1 MAEEKPLQLKDN
13 YTVSYKFEPFYS
25 GGKVQFS
32 GDGQR
37 LLCTCGTKVQV
48 LDVSTGKVMHTIAQ
62 EDEEDVTC
70 FVLSPDDEVMVTASR
85 AMLLRQW
92 AWRDAAVCQR
102 TWKAVHVAPIV
113 SMAFDATST
122 LLATGSSDATIK
134 VWDIVKQYCTHN
146 FRGSSG
152 VVGVVAF
159 HPDTS
164 CPRVLSAASDC
175 KIRVWDL
182 QSGACS
188 ATLDGHYSA
197 VTALRFACD
206 GRTLLSAGR
215 DSVVLLWELEAGVVR
230 KTVPVYEPL
239 EDLVVLPE
247 EGDQSALGV
256 EGKGI
261 HFVTAGSKGT
271 LRVWDAANAR
281 CVFTAPPPEAGSP
294 GDDAA
299 AAAASA
305 GPGDGAERTIVQ
317 AHLVPALGQI
327 AAVTS
332 DHNIILHALGGL
344 TVAKQ
349 FVGYNDEVLDVKFLG
364 KTDSHVAVATNS
376 AQIKIFQL
384 DSSHCQL
391 LHGHRDMVLALD
403 VSRRGTMLASSS
415 KDRTVR
421 VWSMEEA
428 SGHVRCVAVA
438 TGHAHAV
445 GAVAWS
451 RLKDGFLV
459 SGSQDCTLK
468 LWDLPKG
475 LSSSGTATT
484 ALTCRFTEK
493 AHDKDVNSVAVSPND
508 RLVAS
513 GSQDHTVRLWAVA
526 AKKKKEEEGGGGVGP
541 VAVLRGHRRGVWAV
555 AFSPMDQVVA
565 SASADGSVRLWGLH
579 DFACLKTFEGHDA
592 SVLKVVFVARGT
604 QLLTSGSDGL
614 VKLWTIK
621 TNECVRTLDAHDG
634 KVWGLHGSRDD
645 ERVLT
650 GGSDACIVLWKDVT
664 QEEQEEE
671 RKKEEEQLLKRQELS
686 NLLHEKKYLKALRLA
701 ISLDQPHTTLT
712 VIQAILDETGG
723 REDLEATIAK
733 LRQDQKESLLKF
745 AVTWNTNSRSCHEAH
760 AVLATLFRHVPPG
773 DLLRFANVQPAVE
786 ALLPY
791 SERHFQRMGRLL
803 QAAMFVD
810 YTWRSMRL
818 LSDFKSTDA
827 MEVDGVDAARP
838 SFRVDKIGAR
848 PPSGNA
854 ATADASDGS
863 VSGFESESE
872 SESSDDD
879 DCKATAVPRTRRG
892 KATPAPK
899 SSSEDSG
906 SESELSEEDEEK
918 EQPCSTSDEDSAALG
933 FEAKPQTKVAGRVTR
948 ARTIAKGQSPKALKK
963 QTKKV

>member
-1 MAEEKPLQLKDN
+1 CDAFL
-13 YTVSYKFEPFYS
+13 
-25 GGKVQFS
+25 GG
-32 GDGQR
+32 
-37 LLCTCGTKVQV
+37 
-48 LDVSTGKVMHTIAQ
+48 A
-62 EDEEDVTC
+62 
-70 FVLSPDDEVMVTASR
+70 
-85 AMLLRQW
+85 
-92 AWRDAAVCQR
+92 
-102 TWKAVHVAPIV
+102 
-113 SMAFDATST
+113 
-122 LLATGSSDATIK
+122 GSSDATIK

-256 EGKGI
+256 QGKGI

-475 LSSSGTATT
+475 LSPSGTATT

-526 AKKKKEEEGGGGVGP
+526 AKKKKEEEGGGLRGP
-541 VAVLRGHRRGVWAV
+541 VAVLRGHRRGVC
-555 AFSPMDQVVA
+555 
-565 SASADGSVRLWGLH
+565 SVRLWGLH

-760 AVLATLFRHVPPG
+760 AVLTTLFRHVSPG

-791 SERHFQRMGRLL
+791 SALVTERHFQRMGRLL

-818 LSDFKSTDA
+818 VSDFKSTDA

-838 SFRVDKIGAR
+838 SF
-848 PPSGNA
+848 
-854 ATADASDGS
+854 
-863 VSGFESESE
+863 
-872 SESSDDD
+872 
-879 DCKATAVPRTRRG
+879 
-892 KATPAPK
+892 
-899 SSSEDSG
+899 SEDSG

-918 EQPCSTSDEDSAALG
+918 EQPCSTSE
-933 FEAKPQTKVAGRVTR
+933 E
-948 ARTIAKGQSPKALKK
+948 
-963 QTKKV
+963 